1 MKYNIK
7 SIFCINHII
16 RVLEIQVVPLRKT
29 VSYPFAA
36 ASRIACDACWGY
48 FDNSC
53 DDTNANGK
61 YKKENGQINPELLIH
76 LMWGETKVLN
86 VLRIKAHY
94 RFLTFSC
101 LFFIAI
107 LSTFSI
113 KQETVI
119 GPTPPGTGVI

>member
-1 MKYNIK
+1 MVA
-7 SIFCINHII
+7 H
-16 RVLEIQVVPLRKT
+16 VTHVV
-29 VSYPFAA
+29 
-36 ASRIACDACWGY
+36 IAEAMTDAL
-48 FDNSC
+48 
-53 DDTNANGK
+53 AV
-61 YKKENGQINPELLIH
+61 QLAH

-86 VLRIKAHY
+86 VLRIKVHY
-94 RFLTFSC
+94 KFLTFSY